1 MHRLANIYIYLNQKK
16 KIISSRL
23 SLALN
28 FTFVN
33 AFSIFLRTRDV
44 INISRL
50 IFQLTIDRDAIWIG
64 RNTANI
70 YRDTSQSIIDIS
82 RRIDVNSFI
91 SLSIKIEDT
100 EYIPG
105 QIKLCAIGRCVVVNQ
120 SKVLSYNFH
129 YWYVHLI
136 IYVYC
141 HNKCTTLLLFKPLG
155 TRVKC

>member
-1 MHRLANIYIYLNQKK
+1 MLLAKARLKHLQNCYKYIKTHLSIDNRSRCNMDRSRCSKYL
-16 KIISSRL
+16 
-23 SLALN
+23 
-28 FTFVN
+28 
-33 AFSIFLRTRDV
+33 
-44 INISRL
+44 
-50 IFQLTIDRDAIWIG
+50 
-64 RNTANI
+64 
-70 YRDTSQSIIDIS
+70 SQCIIDIS